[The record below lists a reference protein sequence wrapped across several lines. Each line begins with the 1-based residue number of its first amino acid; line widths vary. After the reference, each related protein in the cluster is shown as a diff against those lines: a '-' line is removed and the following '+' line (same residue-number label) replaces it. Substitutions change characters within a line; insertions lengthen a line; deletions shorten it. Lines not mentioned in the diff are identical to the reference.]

1 VQEGHKGNVN
11 KNTNVTNVIASRS
24 IPTHNNFVG
33 KYNPSYVP
41 CKHDD
46 GHVYAKYVGPRN
58 EYAFR
63 EYAIW
68 VPKTLVTNVK
78 GPIVKWV
85 PKF

>member
-1 VQEGHKGNVN
+1 VS
-11 KNTNVTNVIASRS
+11 KNANVTNVIASKN
-24 IPTHNNFVG
+24 IPMHNNFAG
-33 KYNPSYVP
+33 KYNPSYVL
-41 CKHDD
+41 CKYDD
-46 GHVYAKYVGPRN
+46 GYVYARYVGPCN

-78 GPIVKWV
+78 GPIEKWV